1 MGLPARYLSPL
12 CGLFGIAMST
22 VALAQTN
29 AATESDASISGSARL
44 VSAQP
49 DKRWEA
55 GIGVGGLYS
64 PDYRGSKSYRGY
76 VAPIPY
82 VVYRGPVIRTDGD
95 GLQGDFLRTE
105 RLEFTASMAVSVTP
119 DSDKNERREG
129 MPELGSTLE
138 VGPAVKV
145 NLTGQDFSQGFSLT
159 LPVRAVMA
167 LGNGSPDYIG
177 LVSAPSL
184 VYKRSVKGGW
194 KWTART
200 GPVFASGKYHDYYYS
215 VKPQYA
221 LPERPRYEASSGY
234 NGFNAQAALSRRFS
248 DYWFA
253 VYLRYSNIQGTSF
266 RDSPLVETEHNIM
279 GGFAVS
285 WVLF

>member
-1 MGLPARYLSPL
+1 MSVSPSCLRAL
-12 CGLFGIAMST
+12 CWLLGST
-22 VALAQTN
+22 VSGAALAQT
-29 AATESDASISGSARL
+29 AASEPELAPSGQAKR
-44 VSAQP
+44 VSSQP
-49 DKRWEA
+49 QKRWEA

-64 PDYRGSKSYRGY
+64 PDYRGSKSYRDY

-105 RLEFTASMAVSVTP
+105 RLEFTASMAVSVTR
-119 DSDKNERREG
+119 DSDKNQRREG
-129 MPELGSTLE
+129 MPELDSTLE
-138 VGPAVKV
+138 VGPAVQV
-145 NLTGQDFSQGFSLT
+145 NLTGQGFSEGFSLKV
-159 LPVRAVMA
+159 PVRAV
-167 LGNGSPDYIG
+167 LTVGSGSPDYIG

-184 VYKRSVKGGW
+184 VYRRSIKGGW

-221 LPERPRYEASSGY
+221 LPERPSYEASSGY

-253 VYLRYSNIQGTSF
+253 VYLRYSNIQGTNF
-266 RDSPLVETEHNIM
+266 RDSPLVETEHNVM